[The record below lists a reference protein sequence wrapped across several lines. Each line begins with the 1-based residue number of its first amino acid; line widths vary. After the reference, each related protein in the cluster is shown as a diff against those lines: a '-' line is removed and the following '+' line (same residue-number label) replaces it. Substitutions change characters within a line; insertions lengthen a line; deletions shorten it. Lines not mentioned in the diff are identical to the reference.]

1 MDTLGAGNMSLMG
14 RLLSLFGGL
23 NCTRAIEKYIFGIQR
38 VFFIRG
44 STVVYRVKQNYD
56 CTVWA

>member
-23 NCTRAIEKYIFGIQR
+23 NCTRAIEKLMFGIQS
-38 VFFIRG
+38 VSFIRG
-44 STVVYRVKQNYD
+44 STVVYLAKQIN
-56 CTVWA
+56 